1 MKNTKTKWIGGLGL
15 LGLGVVLLSFG
26 HAGDEPKFT
35 RYEVIRSVNGE
46 VTTYDTVVASGSAF
60 TPEQYLAQLGFSADA
75 NIEIISVPHP
85 HEMMMF
91 HHRDM
96 MHPCGDSLRM
106 VTIEMEGMDPQ
117 MMQQHMI
124 MMHHPGGAGFGD
136 STMMI
141 ELNIDKEHAEMMD
154 QHHQMMIEKNIM
166 IKSIDSLNHELVEV
180 QRLIELVNLDSL
192 IALHELHGDSAMVFM
207 HEIVIEDG
215 GDGTDQLTI
224 EQHQVHGDPTFERHV
239 QDGNT
244 QSDIQVFGGKEDFT
258 IVIVSDASAA
268 PKSEV
273 KIEKTNAPAG
283 NLKLYPNP
291 ASKEVTVQLN
301 FDEKATTHI
310 TVTNSEGK
318 VMMQL
323 SLGEF
328 SGQHVET
335 INVSKWS
342 KGIYFV
348 NVERPGT
355 KTVEKL
361 VIE

>member
-1 MKNTKTKWIGGLGL
+1 MKNTKTKWMGGLGL

-26 HAGDEPKFT
+26 HAGDEPRFV

-46 VTTYDTVVASGSAF
+46 VVTHDTIVASGSAF
-60 TPEQYLAQLGFSADA
+60 TPEQYLAQLGFSADP
-75 NIEIISVPHP
+75 NVEIISLPHP
-85 HEMMMF
+85 HEMMLF
-91 HHRDM
+91 NHRDM
-96 MHPCGDSLRM
+96 MHHCGDSMRI
-106 VTIEMEGMDPQ
+106 VNIEMEGFDPQ
-117 MMQQHMI
+117 MMHEQMI
-124 MMHHPGGAGFGD
+124 LMNHPGGMTFGD
-136 STMMI
+136 SAMMF
-141 ELNIDKEHAEMMD
+141 EMNLDKHHAGMMD
-154 QHHQMMIEKNIM
+154 QHHQLMIEKNSM
-166 IKSIDSLNHELVEV
+166 IKTLDSMDQQMVEV
-180 QRLIELVNLDSL
+180 QRWIELVNLDSL
-192 IALHELHGDSAMVFM
+192 MALHELHGDSAMVFI
-207 HEIVIEDG
+207 HEIVIENG
-215 GDGTDQLTI
+215 GDGTNVKKI
-224 EQHQVHGDPTFERHV
+224 EQHQAHGDPIVERH
-239 QDGNT
+239 GEAGT
-244 QSDIQVFGGKEDFT
+244 AQSGIKIFGGKENFT

-273 KIEKTNAPAG
+273 KIETANVPAG

-301 FDEKATTHI
+301 FDEKAATHI
-310 TVTNSEGK
+310 TVSNSEGK
-318 VMMQL
+318 VVMQL

-355 KTVEKL
+355 KIVEKL